1 MTLASKNIL
10 FFFFFF
16 SFDRKTISIVEGG
29 VGLIA
34 AGNNARGELIV
45 WFYSYGEM
53 KSEITNKLA
62 PIRLFITAVIVAAKQ
77 SIVSSGEHP
86 MVSIKLIVR
95 SDPPVARW
103 NKLKP
108 SSRNEPAPRWN
119 FPSSLVSLLERIIRE
134 PSPFYHYLKRANF
147 TLHRFARWKYSKY
160 LISGQY
166 LSFE

>member
-1 MTLASKNIL
+1 MECFSMYITKIECHKYPRWHKIRLRRRPIYKPKHSRPFVKWKWHQHRRTSY
-10 FFFFFF
+10 FFF

-77 SIVSSGEHP
+77 SIVSSGEH
-86 MVSIKLIVR
+86 
-95 SDPPVARW
+95 RW
-103 NKLKP
+103 FQLN
-108 SSRNEPAPRWN
+108 
-119 FPSSLVSLLERIIRE
+119 
-134 PSPFYHYLKRANF
+134 
-147 TLHRFARWKYSKY
+147 
-160 LISGQY
+160 
-166 LSFE
+166 